1 MAALCERS
9 IGRREFLR
17 TSTLLGLS
25 AAAAY
30 AFVEK
35 VTGQGSSAHAAT
47 PKKGGIVRIGHPVPE
62 VASPH
67 ALNWFQFSNLTFP
80 VVETLTV
87 TDVDNITRPH
97 LLEKWEPSEDLRTW
111 TFTLRSDVTW
121 RSGRP
126 FVTDDVIWNLNHILD
141 PKTGS
146 SSVGL
151 MGSYLLTEVEKGGE
165 TSVELWDANAI
176 EKVDDRV
183 FRLNLKVPNVA
194 IPEHLFHYT
203 NTMLDPEEGGLFQPG
218 SNGTGPFDLV
228 EHRVDVRAVFKA
240 RGDYWGE
247 GPYIDAVEYVDLGD
261 DPATSVA
268 ALASRQVDGTL
279 WIQFLQS
286 EAVKGIPDMV
296 LYTAK
301 TANTATVSM
310 KCTKKPWSD
319 NRVRHAMRLALD
331 PQRTTM
337 VAVRGFGQPGEH
349 HHVHPMHPDYAA
361 LPPLVRDVERAK
373 QLLAEAGYPNGL
385 DAEIYVSVDPQW
397 EAVSVQNMVEQWKEA
412 GIRVKVQVVPSATF
426 WEIWNKAPLVYTDWT
441 HRPLG
446 IQMLPLV
453 YRTGVPWNCA
463 EWSNKEF
470 DDLLV
475 EAETILDGNE
485 RRKVM
490 ERLER
495 ILQEEGPMA
504 QPVWTDLVTAYH
516 KRVQGF
522 RMHPSGVIFPNRLW
536 VVD

>member
-1 MAALCERS
+1 
-9 IGRREFLR
+9 
-17 TSTLLGLS
+17 
-25 AAAAY
+25 
-30 AFVEK
+30 
-35 VTGQGSSAHAAT
+35 
-47 PKKGGIVRIGHPVPE
+47 
-62 VASPH
+62 
-67 ALNWFQFSNLTFP
+67 
-80 VVETLTV
+80 
-87 TDVDNITRPH
+87 
-97 LLEKWEPSEDLRTW
+97 
-111 TFTLRSDVTW
+111 
-121 RSGRP
+121 
-126 FVTDDVIWNLNHILD
+126 
-141 PKTGS
+141 
-146 SSVGL
+146 
-151 MGSYLLTEVEKGGE
+151 
-165 TSVELWDANAI
+165 
-176 EKVDDRV
+176 
-183 FRLNLKVPNVA
+183 
-194 IPEHLFHYT
+194 
-203 NTMLDPEEGGLFQPG
+203 
-218 SNGTGPFDLV
+218 
-228 EHRVDVRAVFKA
+228 
-240 RGDYWGE
+240 
-247 GPYIDAVEYVDLGD
+247 
-261 DPATSVA
+261 
-268 ALASRQVDGTL
+268 
-279 WIQFLQS
+279 
-286 EAVKGIPDMV
+286 
-296 LYTAK
+296 
-301 TANTATVSM
+301 
-310 KCTKKPWSD
+310 
-319 NRVRHAMRLALD
+319 
-331 PQRTTM
+331 M